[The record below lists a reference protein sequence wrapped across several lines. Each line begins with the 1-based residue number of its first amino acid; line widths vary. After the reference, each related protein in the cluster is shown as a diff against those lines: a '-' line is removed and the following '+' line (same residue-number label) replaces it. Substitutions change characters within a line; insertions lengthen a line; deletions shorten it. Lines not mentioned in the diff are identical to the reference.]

1 MLRCELLLKVGSNT
15 FPLLLLDSGAEEGHR
30 LMEVFVHELADV
42 DASRVVDWL
51 PLFVFLLDLLA
62 AIILI
67 LTLIVKWTERVC
79 IIFIIVVKIFQI
91 WRRGR
96 AAIRLGVKV
105 LTGVV
110 KIHVPKPL
118 KRLNAP
124 VFHARRLRVL
134 LRSLIKSALDS
145 TRIACLGSTLV
156 YKHFSFLGRIEQ
168 AYLLLQL
175 LLFASSLFLCE
186 QILRIVLFLCSPCS
200 IALSLYFTQESQLA
214 LVEGVDFLS
223 RGLVDRILLL
233 LVTLRVLGCWH
244 LRGWGWD
251 RYAGGLQ
258 HRLFISGGS
267 NVILLVIVAFERADH
282 SRFKF
287 CVAEQQEDQR

>member
-1 MLRCELLLKVGSNT
+1 M
-15 FPLLLLDSGAEEGHR
+15 
-30 LMEVFVHELADV
+30 
-42 DASRVVDWL
+42 
-51 PLFVFLLDLLA
+51 
-62 AIILI
+62 
-67 LTLIVKWTERVC
+67 
-79 IIFIIVVKIFQI
+79 
-91 WRRGR
+91 
-96 AAIRLGVKV
+96 
-105 LTGVV
+105 
-110 KIHVPKPL
+110 
-118 KRLNAP
+118 
-124 VFHARRLRVL
+124 
-134 LRSLIKSALDS
+134 RSLIKSALNS
-145 TRIACLGSTLV
+145 SRIACLGSTFV

-200 IALSLYFTQESQLA
+200 ITLSLYFTQESQLA

-233 LVTLRVLGCWH
+233 LVTLRIFGCWH
-244 LRGWGWD
+244 FRGRGRD
-251 RYAGGLQ
+251 SYAGSLQ
-258 HRLFISGGS
+258 HRLLVAGGS